1 MVLLEADHPPGPGGS
16 RSAASRRLA
25 WPQVEVPSLFTSG
38 SSLRSGLFTSQLLL
52 TNEGITL
59 SSSSL
64 SSSRI
69 TGMVSRMSCIC
80 SSS

>member
-1 MVLLEADHPPGPGGS
+1 MLQA
-16 RSAASRRLA
+16 
-25 WPQVEVPSLFTSG
+25 EVPSLFTSG

-52 TNEGITL
+52 TKEGITL